1 MAFYSEAEVWQEIYT
16 NQAKYWEKAVKWA
29 VDEFIF
35 QLSFEEYVH
44 FEPWC
49 FKKLR

>member
-1 MAFYSEAEVWQEIYT
+1 MLASYSEAEVGQEIQT
-16 NQAKYWEKAVKWA
+16 SQAKYWEMAVKWV

-44 FEPWC
+44 FEP
-49 FKKLR
+49 